1 MNTKI
6 KVLSEEQIQLLDS
19 NYVSNMLQL
28 AYMRHEHFGD
38 GRAMT
43 LQILLELQAL
53 ITDEIASVED
63 AIIDNELDQ
72 LWTITV
78 RNKFDAGGRSEK

>member
-6 KVLSEEQIQLLDS
+6 KVLSEDQIKLLDS

-28 AYMRHEHFGD
+28 AYMRHERFGD

-63 AIIDNELDQ
+63 VIIDNELDQ

-78 RNKFDAGGRSEK
+78 RNMFDAGGRSEK